1 MKHLDEYRDPALI
14 LRQVEAI
21 RATCTRHWTLMEVC
35 GGQTH
40 AILRH
45 GLDELLADAVELI
58 HGPGC
63 PVCVTP
69 AETLDQ
75 AVLLTRHPEV
85 MLCTFGD
92 MLRVPGALGDLNA
105 ARAAGGEVRVIYSP
119 LDAVALAREH
129 PEREVVLLA
138 VGFETTAPAA
148 AIAVLQAEALGLANL
163 SLLVSH
169 SLVPPAMEALL
180 ADPDNRIQGFLAA
193 GHVCTVEGA
202 TAYHAIAERF
212 RVPIVVTGFEPVD
225 LLAGIHACVEQLE
238 RGAARVANR
247 YDRAAQDHGNAA
259 ARAAVSRVFEPVERE
274 WRGMGRLP
282 ASGLGLRPEYARFD
296 AVARFGLVP
305 PEATGDG
312 PCIAGEV
319 LRGLRRPTDCPAFG
333 RDCTPDTPLG
343 APMVSSEGAC
353 AAYLHYRGGA

>member
-1 MKHLDEYRDPALI
+1 MRHLDEYRDPALI
-14 LRQVEAI
+14 LQQAEAI
-21 RATCTRHWTLMEVC
+21 RAACTRRWTLMEVC

-45 GLDELLADAVELI
+45 GLDDLLAGSVELL

-69 AETLDQ
+69 TETLDQ
-75 AVLLTRHPEV
+75 AVLLTRRREV

-105 ARAAGGEVRVIYSP
+105 ARAAGGDVRVIYSP

-129 PEREVVLLA
+129 PQREVVLLA

-148 AIAVLQAEALGLANL
+148 AITVLQAEALGLSNL

-180 ADPDNRIQGFLAA
+180 TDPAHRIQGFLAA

-202 TAYHAIAERF
+202 AAYQAMAERF

-225 LLAGIHACVEQLE
+225 LLAGIRACVEQLE
-238 RGAARVANR
+238 RDEARVENR
-247 YDRAAQDHGNAA
+247 YDRAARDDGNAA
-259 ARAAVSRVFEPVERE
+259 ARDAVARVFEPVERE

-282 ASGLGLRPEYARFD
+282 TSGLGLRPAYARFD
-296 AVARFGLVP
+296 AVARFGIAAP
-305 PEATGDG
+305 ATGADG

-333 RDCTPDTPLG
+333 RACTPDTPLG

>member
-1 MKHLDEYRDPALI
+1 MRHLDEYRDPALI
-14 LRQVEAI
+14 LQQVDAI
-21 RATCTRHWTLMEVC
+21 RAACTRRWTLMEVC

-45 GLDELLADAVELI
+45 GLDDLLADAVELL

-69 AETLDQ
+69 TETLDQ
-75 AVLLTRHPEV
+75 AVLLTRRPEV

-105 ARAAGGEVRVIYSP
+105 ARAAGGDVRVIYSP
-119 LDAVALAREH
+119 LDAVALAREN
-129 PEREVVLLA
+129 PQREVVLLA

-148 AIAVLQAEALGLANL
+148 AIAVLQAEALGLSNL
-163 SLLVSH
+163 SLLLSH
-169 SLVPPAMEALL
+169 SLVPPAMGALL
-180 ADPDNRIQGFLAA
+180 TDPDHRIQGFLAA

-202 TAYHAIAERF
+202 AAYQAIAEHF

-225 LLAGIHACVEQLE
+225 LLAGIRACVEQLE
-238 RGAARVANR
+238 RGEARVENR
-247 YDRAAQDHGNAA
+247 YDRAARDDGNVA
-259 ARAAVSRVFEPVERE
+259 ARDTVSRVFEPEERE

-282 ASGLGLRPEYARFD
+282 ASGLGLRPAYARFD
-296 AVARFGLVP
+296 AVARFGIAAP
-305 PEATGDG
+305 ATGADG

-319 LRGLRRPTDCPAFG
+319 LRGLRRPTECPAFG
-333 RDCTPDTPLG
+333 RECTPDTPLG

>member
-1 MKHLDEYRDPALI
+1 MRHLDEYRDPALI
-14 LRQVEAI
+14 LQQVDAI
-21 RATCTRHWTLMEVC
+21 RAACTRRWTLMEVC

-45 GLDELLADAVELI
+45 GLDDLLADAVELL

-69 AETLDQ
+69 TETLDQ
-75 AVLLTRHPEV
+75 AVLLTRRPEV

-105 ARAAGGEVRVIYSP
+105 ARAAGGDVRVIYSP
-119 LDAVALAREH
+119 LDAVALAREN
-129 PEREVVLLA
+129 PQREVVLLA

-148 AIAVLQAEALGLANL
+148 AIAVLQAEALGLSNL
-163 SLLVSH
+163 SLLLSH
-169 SLVPPAMEALL
+169 SLVPPAMGALL
-180 ADPDNRIQGFLAA
+180 TDPDHRIQGFLAA

-202 TAYHAIAERF
+202 AAYQAIAEHF
-212 RVPIVVTGFEPVD
+212 GVPIVVTGFEPVD
-225 LLAGIHACVEQLE
+225 LLAGIRACVEQLE
-238 RGAARVANR
+238 RGEARVENR
-247 YDRAAQDHGNAA
+247 YDRAARDDGNAA
-259 ARAAVSRVFEPVERE
+259 ARDAVSRVFEPVERE

-282 ASGLGLRPEYARFD
+282 ASGLGLRPAYARFD
-296 AVARFGLVP
+296 AVARFGIAAP
-305 PEATGDG
+305 ATGADG
-312 PCIAGEV
+312 PCIAGEI

-333 RDCTPDTPLG
+333 RECTPDTPLG

>member
-1 MKHLDEYRDPALI
+1 MRHLDEYRDPALI
-14 LRQVEAI
+14 LQQAEAI
-21 RATCTRHWTLMEVC
+21 RAACTRRWTLMEVC

-45 GLDELLADAVELI
+45 GLDDLLADTVELL

-69 AETLDQ
+69 TETLDQ
-75 AVLLTRHPEV
+75 AVLLTRRREV

-105 ARAAGGEVRVIYSP
+105 ARAAGGDVRVIYSP

-129 PEREVVLLA
+129 PQREVVLLA

-148 AIAVLQAEALGLANL
+148 AITVLQAEALGLSNL

-180 ADPDNRIQGFLAA
+180 TDPAHRIQGFLAA

-202 TAYHAIAERF
+202 AAYQAIAEHF

-225 LLAGIHACVEQLE
+225 LLAGIRACVEQLE
-238 RGAARVANR
+238 RDEARVENR
-247 YDRAAQDHGNAA
+247 YDRAARDDGNAA
-259 ARAAVSRVFEPVERE
+259 ARDAVSRVFEPVERE

-282 ASGLGLRPEYARFD
+282 ASGLGLRPAYAGFD
-296 AVARFGLVP
+296 AVARFGIASP
-305 PEATGDG
+305 ATGADG

-333 RDCTPDTPLG
+333 RECTPNTPLG

>member
-1 MKHLDEYRDPALI
+1 MRHLDEYRDPALI
-14 LRQVEAI
+14 LQQVAAI
-21 RATCTRHWTLMEVC
+21 RAACTRRWTLMEVC

-45 GLDELLADAVELI
+45 GLDDLLADSVELL

-69 AETLDQ
+69 TETLDQ
-75 AVLLTRHPEV
+75 AVLLTRRPEV

-105 ARAAGGEVRVIYSP
+105 ARAAGGDVRVIYSP

-129 PEREVVLLA
+129 PQREVVLLA

-148 AIAVLQAEALGLANL
+148 AIAVLQAKALGLSNL

-180 ADPDNRIQGFLAA
+180 TDPDHRIQGFLAA

-202 TAYHAIAERF
+202 AAYQAIAEHF

-225 LLAGIHACVEQLE
+225 LLTGIRACVEQLE
-238 RGAARVANR
+238 RGEARVENR
-247 YDRAAQDHGNAA
+247 YDRAAREDGNAA
-259 ARAAVSRVFEPVERE
+259 AREAVTRVFEPVERE

-282 ASGLGLRPEYARFD
+282 ASGLGLRPAYARFD
-296 AVARFGLVP
+296 AVERFGVAP
-305 PEATGDG
+305 PATGEDG

-333 RDCTPDTPLG
+333 RECTPDTPLG

-353 AAYLHYRGGA
+353 AAYLHYREGA

>member
-1 MKHLDEYRDPALI
+1 MRHLDEYRDPALI
-14 LRQVEAI
+14 LQQAEAI
-21 RATCTRHWTLMEVC
+21 RAACTRRWTLMEVC

-45 GLDELLADAVELI
+45 GLDDLLAGSVELL

-69 AETLDQ
+69 TETLDQ
-75 AVLLTRHPEV
+75 AVLLTRRREV

-105 ARAAGGEVRVIYSP
+105 ARAAGGDVRVIYSP

-129 PEREVVLLA
+129 PQREVVLLA

-148 AIAVLQAEALGLANL
+148 AITVLQAEALGLSNL

-180 ADPDNRIQGFLAA
+180 TDPAHRIQGFLAA

-202 TAYHAIAERF
+202 AAYQAMAERF

-225 LLAGIHACVEQLE
+225 LLAGIRACVEQLE
-238 RGAARVANR
+238 RDEARVENR
-247 YDRAAQDHGNAA
+247 YDRAARDDGNAA
-259 ARAAVSRVFEPVERE
+259 ARDAVARVFEPVERE

-282 ASGLGLRPEYARFD
+282 TSGLGLRPAYARFD
-296 AVARFGLVP
+296 AVARFGIAAP
-305 PEATGDG
+305 ATGADR

-333 RDCTPDTPLG
+333 RACTPDTPLG